1 MTTENFTT
9 PEPVDLE
16 IQEGLDTLH
25 RRGMKLKA
33 WAKAALYIAAG
44 GAAVAVI
51 KWIMAD
57 YAVPVE
63 HLQAIDIPGKL
74 LDTFSD
80 TVTTV
85 YNGNNETNPF
95 KSITTVS
102 DSFINA
108 FSWAKSPIAF
118 AFGIGGVIAGGA
130 GLVFG
135 VDGFLSRMA
144 AGIGA
149 IIVSA
154 NIMGMFTE
162 TVSDS
167 KVESYPSSREEF
179 VTAAKDKDLATILQK
194 LGGVRTIEADYVR
207 AQVGLLD
214 KSGKPYGALI
224 QDVAA
229 RLDNKPDFKPSPEVA
244 YLIDLVAYNQPK
256 SEAARNY
263 LKERR
268 ELHDSRIESAKF
280 NAGLAAL
287 LSVIGIWLM
296 GFAQSLIRRVK
307 RIHSVMAG
315 GNLSQWELKNG
326 KHEPEVREWFPFL
339 PGSKSDPG
347 EAKKDTR

>member
-1 MTTENFTT
+1 MTTENLITPT
-9 PEPVDLE
+9 PEDEE
-16 IQEGLDTLH
+16 IQRGLDTIH

-33 WAKAALYIAAG
+33 WAKAAFYIAAG

-63 HLQAIDIPGKL
+63 HLQALDIPGKL

-85 YNGNNETNPF
+85 SNGNNELKIF

-102 DSFINA
+102 DSFSNA
-108 FSWAKSPIAF
+108 FSWAGNPIAF

-130 GLVFG
+130 GLIFG

-149 IIVSA
+149 MIVTA
-154 NIMGMFTE
+154 NILGVFTG
-162 TVSDS
+162 TVGDS
-167 KVESYPSSREEF
+167 ESKNYPSSREEF
-179 VTAAKDKDLATILQK
+179 VTAAKDKDVNTIWQK
-194 LGGVRTIEADYVR
+194 LNGVYTLEADYVR

-214 KSGKPYGALI
+214 KSGKPYGVLI

-244 YLIDLVAYNQPK
+244 YLIDLVAFNQPK

-263 LKERR
+263 LQERR
-268 ELHDSRIESAKF
+268 ELHESRIDSAKF

-315 GNLSQWELKNG
+315 GYLSQWELKNG
-326 KHEPEVREWFPFL
+326 KHEPEVRQWFPFL

>member
-1 MTTENFTT
+1 MTAENFTT

-16 IQEGLDTLH
+16 IQEGLDALH
-25 RRGMKLKA
+25 RRGMKLQA

-44 GAAVAVI
+44 GAAVAAI

-57 YAVPVE
+57 AAVPVE
-63 HLQAIDIPGKL
+63 HLQVLDIPGKL

-80 TVTTV
+80 TVVTV
-85 YNGNNETNPF
+85 NNGSEELNPF

-102 DSFINA
+102 DSFGNA

-118 AFGIGGVIAGGA
+118 AFGIGGVVAGGA

-149 IIVSA
+149 MIVAA
-154 NIMGMFTE
+154 NILGVVTGP
-162 TVSDS
+162 VSDS
-167 KVESYPSSREEF
+167 ERKTYPSSREEF
-179 VTAAKDKDLATILQK
+179 VTAAKDKDLPTILQK

-229 RLDNKPDFKPSPEVA
+229 RLDTKSDFKPSPEVA
-244 YLIDLVAYNQPK
+244 YLIDLVAYNQAK

-263 LKERR
+263 LQERR

-280 NAGLAAL
+280 NAGLATV

-315 GNLSQWELKNG
+315 GTLSQWELKNG
-326 KHEPEVREWFPFL
+326 KHEPEVREWFPFP